1 MNMIAA
7 AIGRIL
13 LALIFIVSGASKL
26 FDPAGTLLAVYESFR
41 GESKTSVVLPPP
53 SGR

>member
-13 LALIFIVSGASKL
+13 LSLIFIVSGASKL
-26 FDPAGTLLAVYESFR
+26 FDIASVAAV
-41 GESKTSVVLPPP
+41 
-53 SGR
+53 